1 MAKQAKRPHKTKR
14 AARVSGMR
22 ARIAAL
28 EVRATAVKKTEAA
41 LRESE
46 TRYRVLAEQSS
57 LGIVIHK
64 GFTIRYA
71 NPALAT
77 LFGYNTSEE
86 LVGVDLRSALAPSDR
101 SPVEGYCAA
110 RLQGEP
116 VPPRYRC
123 QAIHKDGTR
132 LWVEVTA
139 SRVSWG
145 GEAAVLGTVA
155 DITERER
162 SEELTRGQTRLL
174 KMVARGVPLPDVLEA
189 LTRMIEEHSDG
200 MLASILLLDPD
211 GIHLRHGAAP
221 SLPASYTRAID
232 GLPIGPDVGSC
243 GSAAYLGEPVV
254 VSKIDT
260 DIRWVAYRDL
270 ALGHGLRACWSTP
283 IKSSDGRV
291 LGTFALY
298 YRDVREPGLWEM
310 RLIDVATRIA
320 GIAIERH
327 GAEETRRHS
336 EQRYRLLFDRNLA
349 GVFRSTR
356 AGRMLDCNSAF
367 ARLLGY
373 ASPEAVLAVNAREF
387 YADGADRERLLARLR
402 PDEAV
407 SNHEVRWRRTDG
419 SVVAVLLNIQEVG
432 HGSSACL
439 EGVVIDITDRK
450 RFENAEREAA
460 ALRSVAHL
468 ANAAAHEI
476 NNPLAV
482 IVGRL
487 TMLGQRAL
495 TPAEGEWVTKAL
507 TAARR
512 IQEIVQQMAE
522 ITRLAYMP
530 ESENIPP
537 ALDIRRSSEEDT
549 ESETR

>member
-1 MAKQAKRPHKTKR
+1 MAKQAKRPHKTKP
-14 AARVSGMR
+14 AARASVLR
-22 ARIAAL
+22 ARIA
-28 EVRATAVKKTEAA
+28 E
-41 LRESE
+41 
-46 TRYRVLAEQSS
+46 
-57 LGIVIHK
+57 
-64 GFTIRYA
+64 
-71 NPALAT
+71 
-77 LFGYNTSEE
+77 
-86 LVGVDLRSALAPSDR
+86 
-101 SPVEGYCAA
+101 
-110 RLQGEP
+110 
-116 VPPRYRC
+116 
-123 QAIHKDGTR
+123 
-132 LWVEVTA
+132 
-139 SRVSWG
+139 
-145 GEAAVLGTVA
+145 LGTVA

-174 KMVARGVPLPDVLEA
+174 EMVARGAPLPEVLEA

-211 GIHLRHGAAP
+211 GVHLRHGAAP
-221 SLPASYTRAID
+221 SLPASYTQAID

-260 DIRWVAYRDL
+260 DTRWVAYRDL
-270 ALGHGLRACWSTP
+270 ALSHGLRACWSTP

-336 EQRYRLLFDRNLA
+336 ELRYRLLFDRNLA

-373 ASPEAVLAVNAREF
+373 PSPEAVLAVNAREF
-387 YADGADRERLLARLR
+387 YVDVADRQRLLARLR
-402 PDEAV
+402 PNEAV
-407 SNHEVRWRRTDG
+407 TNHEVQWRRTDG
-419 SVVAVLLNIQEVG
+419 DVVSVLLNIQEAG
-432 HGSSACL
+432 QGPSACL

-450 RFENAEREAA
+450 RFENAEREAG

-487 TMLGQRAL
+487 TMLGQRAP

-507 TAARR
+507 TAAKR
-512 IQEIVQQMAE
+512 IQEIVQRMTE
-522 ITRLAYMP
+522 ITRLEYMP

-549 ESETR
+549 ESDTR